1 MFKHETTPFRE
12 GVMLGLKLTSNKN
25 DNMQFKKKKTTE
37 ITANL
42 NGCFKLQQIRLLQE
56 NLSGSG
62 TEMADLRLR
71 QLHLLARAAA
81 NFEKAV
87 DYVVHK
93 SLVHLFPSQKKHKV
107 NVSVGCDYDDE

>member
-1 MFKHETTPFRE
+1 MVGCDARVKTTI
-12 GVMLGLKLTSNKN
+12 TSS
-25 DNMQFKKKKTTE
+25 KKKKKAE

-62 TEMADLRLR
+62 TELADLRLR
-71 QLHLLARAAA
+71 QLHLLPRPAA
-81 NFEKAV
+81 NFEKAI
-87 DYVVHK
+87 DYVVQK

>member
-1 MFKHETTPFRE
+1 
-12 GVMLGLKLTSNKN
+12 MLGLKLTSNKN

-62 TEMADLRLR
+62 TELADLRLR

-93 SLVHLFPSQKKHKV
+93 SLVPLFPSQKKSTKSMSLIYWV
-107 NVSVGCDYDDE
+107 

>member
-1 MFKHETTPFRE
+1 MVGCDARVKTTI
-12 GVMLGLKLTSNKN
+12 TSS
-25 DNMQFKKKKTTE
+25 KKKKKAE

-62 TEMADLRLR
+62 TELADLRLR

-93 SLVHLFPSQKKHKV
+93 SLVHLFPSQKKSTKSMSLIYWV
-107 NVSVGCDYDDE
+107 